1 MTTIHET
8 RFADFPAL
16 RMESDEL
23 SVICIPELGGKI
35 ASLVF
40 KRNGFDC
47 AFVNPYTGIVK
58 YPYDAQYL
66 TSDCGFGELLPS
78 IGVGAYTEA
87 PWKGIPLP
95 DKGELWTQGL
105 ETTIDGVSI
114 SQKAYGVRF
123 PYLFSRAMS
132 LQENRLRLDYSLE
145 NLCAF
150 DFKYLWSM
158 QPHLRLS
165 GNMEIVAP
173 ERSTFF
179 IDWSKNYNFEIAK
192 KKYGWPI
199 AATEEDG
206 AKIDF
211 SRIDAMNGDADKLY
225 LADMARGEVS
235 LMYHE
240 HSQRVTFLFDTAV
253 NGFCGLWINKAGWP
267 VEGNPT
273 SLVAV
278 QPCNCMSDFFE
289 KTDRNGAIGLV
300 KAKSKNEWK
309 VILEIDRI

>member
-1 MTTIHET
+1 MTEIHET

-23 SVICIPELGGKI
+23 AIVCIPELGGKI
-35 ASLVF
+35 ASLVN

-58 YPYDAQYL
+58 YPYDAPYT
-66 TSDCGFGELLPS
+66 TSDCGIGELLPS
-78 IGVGAYTEA
+78 IGVGAYPDA

-95 DKGELWTQGL
+95 DKGELWTQGF
-105 ETTIDGVSI
+105 ETKIEGGSLV
-114 SQKAYGVRF
+114 QRAQGVRF
-123 PYLFSRAMS
+123 PYIFSRRLS
-132 LQENRLRLDYSLE
+132 LEGGRVRLDYGLE
-145 NLCAF
+145 NTCAF
-150 DFKYLWSM
+150 DFKYIWSM

-165 GNMEIVAP
+165 GDMEIAAP
-173 ERSTFF
+173 EGASFF
-179 IDWSKNYNFEIAK
+179 VDWSKNYRFDTATG
-192 KKYGWPI
+192 KYRWPLGL
-199 AATEEDG
+199 AEGDRRRV
-206 AKIDF
+206 DF

-235 LMYHE
+235 LIYHR
-240 HSQRVTFLFDTAV
+240 HSQRVSFLFDTAI
-253 NGFCGLWINKAGWP
+253 NAYCGLWINKAGWP

-289 KTDRNGAIGLV
+289 ITDRNGAIGLV
-300 KAKSKNEWK
+300 KAKSKNEWS
-309 VILEIDRI
+309 VTLEIDRI